1 MECEICGAE
10 IKGRAYSINIGTS
23 KLKVCEACARYGVAV
38 PDNSA
43 ASTTTTGMPVQK
55 KRLYEQMDLEI
66 EEEVEPVDYGRR
78 VKAARER
85 AGLKQEELAKM
96 INEKQ
101 SLLRKIENEEMI
113 PTEELRMKIER
124 VLKPYFR

>member
-38 PDNSA
+38 PA
-43 ASTTTTGMPVQK
+43 TTTTTAMQK

-101 SLLRKIENEEMI
+101 SLLRKIENEEVI